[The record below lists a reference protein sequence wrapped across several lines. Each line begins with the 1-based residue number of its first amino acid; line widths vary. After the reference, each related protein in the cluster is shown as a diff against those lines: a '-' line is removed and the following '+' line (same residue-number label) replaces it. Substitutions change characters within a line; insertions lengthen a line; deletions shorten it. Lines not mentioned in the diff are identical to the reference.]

1 MSLWNDI
8 KDWFDKE
15 EPQQKPEQP
24 AGEGAAI
31 VEKSSVEQIFV
42 ELLKESKVKQSNIEK
57 FKIVELFVDWYQGD
71 ANENSV
77 KEAISDFKLEHPRLN
92 ANYIWKGL

>member
-24 AGEGAAI
+24 AGEAAAPTD
-31 VEKSSVEQIFV
+31 KSSVEQIFV
-42 ELLKESKVKQSNIEK
+42 ELLKNSKVKQSNIEN

-71 ANENSV
+71 ANQDSI

-92 ANYIWKGL
+92 ARYIWKGL